1 MKCLPCFFVL
11 CNLLGPPS
19 SNRFIRLFPSIY
31 NCCHFRN
38 FLVTKGVTQWFLT
51 QPFVNLIALLL
62 PEFIFIP
69 FSTTH
74 SPKVSR
80 SFCNFSLS
88 FLFVIFLYIIQSSA
102 KTLILESMFLQI
114 SFTYTRNSNAP
125 RTLPCGTPEVNPI
138 VTHIVNISCKNNVI

>member
-1 MKCLPCFFVL
+1 MFKLNFFFPISFFENMHYKMKCLPSFFVL

-19 SNRFIRLFPSIY
+19 LNRFIRLFPSIC
-31 NCCHFRN
+31 NCYHFRN

-51 QPFVNLIALLL
+51 RALITLIALLL

-69 FSTTH
+69 FSTAH

-88 FLFVIFLYIIQSSA
+88 FLFVIFLHIIESPA
-102 KTLILESMFLQI
+102 KSLILELMFLQI
-114 SFTYTRNSNAP
+114 SFTYTRNSNGA
-125 RTLPCGTPEVNPI
+125 TWG
-138 VTHIVNISCKNNVI
+138 

>member
-1 MKCLPCFFVL
+1 VL

-19 SNRFIRLFPSIY
+19 LNHFIRSFPSIY
-31 NCCHFRN
+31 NCYCFRN

-51 QPFVNLIALLL
+51 RALINLIALLL

-69 FSTTH
+69 FSNAH
-74 SPKVSR
+74 SPKVLR

-88 FLFVIFLYIIQSSA
+88 FLFVIFLYIIQSLA
-102 KTLILESMFLQI
+102 KSLILKLMFLQI
-114 SFTYTRNSNAP
+114 SFTYTRKSSGP

-138 VTHIVNISCKNNVI
+138 VTHIVNINCRNNVL